1 MFIIL
6 MFMLR
11 CGGGV
16 GVVGVQWW
24 RCCDGGTAVG
34 GGGCLIL
41 MCFFFNSTVQG
52 SRDLRIGPSFMFCTH
67 NIAS

>member
-1 MFIIL
+1 M
-6 MFMLR
+6 
-11 CGGGV
+11 
-16 GVVGVQWW
+16 GVQQL
-24 RCCDGGTAVG
+24 G
-34 GGGCLIL
+34 GGGGLIL

>member
-34 GGGCLIL
+34 GGGRFNFDV
-41 MCFFFNSTVQG
+41 FFF
-52 SRDLRIGPSFMFCTH
+52 
-67 NIAS
+67 